1 MSERTLAIVLS
12 GGGMNG
18 LLLELGFLRR
28 LREDPL
34 WESVGWIYG
43 TSAGALTG
51 VMAVVDRL
59 DALER
64 FVLQLAPDET
74 FRPNRLWQL
83 PLTGLHE
90 YALPDT
96 IAERLMPIDRLARDV
111 VEAPIEFVVC
121 VTDVSDGE
129 IDEKRAYERVYS
141 SRTTD
146 PDELARA
153 ILASAAISALVF
165 PLRVGDV
172 IGTDGGWVRNFP
184 LGHAYDN
191 PAVGEIVGFQYIPRP
206 SRVTGENLGRLRRR
220 LEPFRAV
227 PPVRALLEEV
237 RAAEERQ
244 QRGEPGHLAEMIGRL
259 MRVTVARNTTL
270 EVRSAEAKDASVR
283 ELEALRADILAS
295 VRRNAKPWRRGRA
308 VREVE
313 ERFAAARFP
322 FRHDR
327 ALPLT
332 IVRGSAGELALDP
345 GFRSG
350 LEWPV
355 ETKRALIDRGRTL
368 ADEMLERRTLWPS
381 CVSFL
386 RRPEAG
392 FAGREA
398 RHARP
403 RRNRE
408 KGARGGNMVSPT
420 SLAGAGRH
428 PPCFSCPTP
437 GESGSRG
444 RVLYPFGLVG
454 WRVSSTLFVVRF
466 PSLSTMVTL
475 TVSPGLCAAIMSRS
489 SSTDVTFL
497 PSSATIMSPPSW

>member
-1 MSERTLAIVLS
+1 MNERTLAIVLS

-59 DALER
+59 EELER
-64 FVLQLAPDET
+64 FVLELAPDET

-83 PLTGLHE
+83 PLTGLHD
-90 YALPDT
+90 YALPET
-96 IAERLMPIDRLARDV
+96 IAERLGPIDELARDV
-111 VEAPIEFVVC
+111 VAAPIELVVC

-129 IDEKRAYERVYS
+129 IDERRAYERLYS
-141 SRTTD
+141 SRSAE
-146 PDELARA
+146 PDELAKA
-153 ILASAAISALVF
+153 VLASAAISALVL
-165 PLRVGDV
+165 PLRVGEV

-191 PAVGEIVGFQYIPRP
+191 PAVREIVGFQYVPQP
-206 SRVTGENLGRLRRR
+206 TRVTGENLARLRRR

-227 PPVRALLEEV
+227 PPVRALLGEV

-270 EVRSAEAKDASVR
+270 EVRAAEAKDASVR
-283 ELEALRADILAS
+283 ELEALRADLVESA
-295 VRRNAKPWRRGRA
+295 RRNAAPWRRTRA
-308 VREVE
+308 VKEVE

-332 IVRGSAGELALDP
+332 IVRGSAGELALDAS
-345 GFRSG
+345 FRAG
-350 LEWPV
+350 LEWPE
-355 ETKRALIDRGRTL
+355 ETKRALIDRGRAL
-368 ADEMLERRTLWPS
+368 ADEMFE
-381 CVSFL
+381 
-386 RRPEAG
+386 
-392 FAGREA
+392 
-398 RHARP
+398 
-403 RRNRE
+403 
-408 KGARGGNMVSPT
+408 
-420 SLAGAGRH
+420 
-428 PPCFSCPTP
+428 
-437 GESGSRG
+437 
-444 RVLYPFGLVG
+444 
-454 WRVSSTLFVVRF
+454 
-466 PSLSTMVTL
+466 
-475 TVSPGLCAAIMSRS
+475 SRS
-489 SSTDVTFL
+489 
-497 PSSATIMSPPSW
+497 A